1 MPHIETIH
9 KTCFV
14 CHKSS
19 EQNKI
24 ASPVHPGTA
33 GPSGIVELDGRP
45 KELTEIVLRNCLEVC
60 PHCGYI
66 AEDIGEKTS
75 IAGEFLQ
82 SPDYC
87 SLRSPEIPSSPSLYL
102 RAALL
107 RLTENNL
114 EKAIEYY
121 ISAAWCADSLLDREL
136 AVSCREEALSLV
148 CADNKTFAAIPPE
161 TWVRILDTMRRCGD
175 FGSVIAHCTGLLA
188 IAGPALQ
195 QELEYELFCA
205 KQRDD
210 APHTNRD
217 AANSNRYGF
226 GPHNAGDEFTIDGK
240 SYSVE
245 DDCYGKGWNWV
256 AETRTLV
263 LSNYH
268 GSAIHATG
276 DITIRLEQIDNQID
290 SSHGPGIHVRR
301 GNLKLSGVKLLSIR
315 GDEGGI
321 FVESGTLDITGVF
334 LKIRT
339 KEYGIF
345 ASGTIT
351 LTDYCVIDIRSET
364 TAIKSVSGGLNAS
377 TKPVLKIFGKNAGI
391 DLAGDL
397 NQNDGIQ
404 QIESPNGCG
413 IVSHHG
419 SLALTGCAA
428 DIICG
433 DTCISLEHGR
443 LSTRMIHGTLHGTSC
458 VRVHG
463 SCSIVGSVVAF
474 AGEDCGLFVSEDM
487 EVSGSRC
494 ESSGKT
500 ALTVEGNLQIQNAN
514 ISASGGTGISVGGDM
529 SCAGAILMLQGD
541 TAMQISGNAEISSGV
556 VMGVGKISGIV
567 VHGSYFQSGGEISF
581 SGVAEDGMRI
591 SGEQMKITN
600 GGSLT
605 ASGRK
610 CGLDAAGDVVL
621 DHIGLLSASGTIGF
635 SCKSLKIEAATMKVA
650 GEEIGLN
657 IRGGAL
663 ILVDTV
669 TVNATGNVGIYTT
682 GDINIHA
689 GALQV
694 TGQFGGVVLESGS
707 LMIIGGALDIFGD
720 EFGILLQSGSMEV
733 FGGMISIT
741 NARMTDSGGCG
752 IVVEK
757 GNLAVGS
764 PAAGSIMTINGESYA
779 ISVPCGEIS
788 MRHGVFEAYGFRAGI
803 TGRSLTLNDV
813 TLTAY
818 GKTEGAVVLTGH
830 GPWNDEGLIVL
841 AGKSTKTATDTV
853 YSGQKFVHVYTV
865 HPPDGS

>member
-1 MPHIETIH
+1 MSHIKTIH

-14 CHKSS
+14 CHKPS

-60 PHCGYI
+60 PHCGHI
-66 AEDIGEKTS
+66 AEDIEEKTS
-75 IAGEFLQ
+75 IAREFLQ

-87 SLRSPEIPSSPSLYL
+87 SLRSPEIPTSPSLYL
-102 RAALL
+102 RAALV
-107 RLTENNL
+107 RLAGNNP
-114 EKAIEYY
+114 EKAVDYY
-121 ISAAWCADSLLDREL
+121 LSAAWCADDRVNPEL
-136 AVSCREEALSLV
+136 AVSCRRKALSLI
-148 CADNKTFAAIPPE
+148 CADTKTFADIPPE
-161 TWVRILDTMRRCGD
+161 KWVQVLDTMRRCGD
-175 FGSVIAHCTGLLA
+175 FDRVIAHCTGLLA

-210 APHTNRD
+210 TPHTNLD
-217 AANSNRYGF
+217 AANSNRYGS
-226 GPHNAGDEFTIDGK
+226 GPQNAGDEFTIDGK

-263 LSNYH
+263 LANYH

-276 DITIRLEQIDNQID
+276 DINIRLEQIDNQID
-290 SSHGPGIHVRR
+290 SSHGPGIHIHQ
-301 GNLKLSGVKLLSIR
+301 GNLKLSGVMLLSIR

-321 FVESGTLDITGVF
+321 FVESGTLEITGVF

-339 KEYGIF
+339 KEYGIC

-351 LTDYCVIDIRSET
+351 LTDYCVIDVRSNT
-364 TAIKSVSGGLNAS
+364 TAIKSISGGLNAS
-377 TKPVLKIFGKNAGI
+377 TKPVLKIFGIDAGI

-404 QIESPNGCG
+404 QIESPDGCG
-413 IVSHHG
+413 VLIHHG
-419 SLALTGCAA
+419 SLALTGCAV
-428 DIICG
+428 DVICG
-433 DTCISLEHGR
+433 DTCIRLEHGS
-443 LSTRMIHGTLHGTSC
+443 LSTRMIHGTLNGTSC
-458 VRVHG
+458 VQVNG
-463 SCSIVGSVVAF
+463 SCSIVGSGITF
-474 AGEDCGLFVSEDM
+474 SGEDCGLFVSEDM
-487 EVSGSRC
+487 EISYSKC

-500 ALTVEGNLQIQNAN
+500 AIAVEGNLHIQNAN
-514 ISASGGTGISVGGDM
+514 LSASGGTGISVGGDM
-529 SCAGAILMLQGD
+529 NCAGGILMLQGD
-541 TAMQISGNAEISSGV
+541 TAMQISGNAEISDGLIT
-556 VMGVGKISGIV
+556 GVGKISGIAV
-567 VHGSYFQSGGEISF
+567 NGSYYQSGGDVSF
-581 SGVAEDGMRI
+581 SGGAQVGMRI
-591 SGEQMKITN
+591 SGKEMKITD

-610 CGLDAAGDVVL
+610 CGLDVAGDVVL

-635 SCKSLKIEAATMKVA
+635 SCKSLKIETANMKVA

-657 IRGGAL
+657 IQGGAL

-682 GDINIHA
+682 GDISLQG

-694 TGQFGGVVLESGS
+694 TGQFGGIVLERGN
-707 LMIIGGALDIFGD
+707 LMITGGVIEIFGD

-733 FGGMISIT
+733 FGGILGVT

-752 IVVEK
+752 IAVEK
-757 GNLAVGS
+757 GNL
-764 PAAGSIMTINGESYA
+764 AAGSIMTINGESYA
-779 ISVPCGEIS
+779 ISVPCGEIF
-788 MRHGVFEAYGFRAGI
+788 MRRGVFEAYGFRAGI
-803 TGRSLTLNDV
+803 TGKSLTLKDAA
-813 TLTAY
+813 LTAY
-818 GKTEGAVVLTGH
+818 GKIEGAVVLTGH
-830 GPWNDEGLIVL
+830 EPWNDEGLIVL
-841 AGKSTKTATDTV
+841 AGKSTQKATDTV

-865 HPPDGS
+865 HPPDAS